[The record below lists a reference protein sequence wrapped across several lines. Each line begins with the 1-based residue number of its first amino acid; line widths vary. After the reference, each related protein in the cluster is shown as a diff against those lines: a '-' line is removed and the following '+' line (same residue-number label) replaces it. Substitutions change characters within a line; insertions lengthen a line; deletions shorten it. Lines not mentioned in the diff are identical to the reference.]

1 MYSEWACFDMVKCMP
16 DMLLAPFVPARLGS
30 LPASATLCAVS
41 EVQACLAGMIASLA
55 GLHSC
60 RNVS

>member
-30 LPASATLCAVS
+30 LLASATLLRYRHAL
-41 EVQACLAGMIASLA
+41 LA
-55 GLHSC
+55 
-60 RNVS
+60 